1 MATNVPNPAGANAP
15 TAQTGNLRT
24 AGAPPA
30 GGGGGGPTAGR
41 GGAGTGVPPTPP
53 PPPPPN
59 TFSLLYRHPAN
70 DPYQGNPLPLLAAF
84 DVNNDPNYDGPTG
97 LRLATGLGADRT
109 NAYVGLFRN
118 STFPAGQTWCLHA
131 PRKYP
136 TVPGV
141 TNPRAGKWFFIVG
154 DVVDERGSVALVV
167 PTEANF
173 TLATRQRIPRDVATL
188 AIDWANAD
196 PDDHVIGPFAAPAN
210 GPDPYHEV
218 RVPKMVPVPA
228 DWVHLFLER
237 NYSPRELGELAV
249 RTGQAE
255 ITRLGIFG
263 RWLITAG
270 IRQGSTRHSAIAVSD
285 LPGAVPDAGFQR
297 WVQSYVQS
305 RLTGLQVVHSRQV
318 ADATRAVLNMAA
330 DVRSM
335 FQEQQDNN
343 NRMAH
348 ERAVARQP
356 KTVSEFFQD
365 SVEGRGLVVNPVI
378 TALRYV

>member
-15 TAQTGNLRT
+15 TAQAGNLRT

-30 GGGGGGPTAGR
+30 GGGGGGATAGR
-41 GGAGTGVPPTPP
+41 GVAGTGVPPNPP

-173 TLATRQRIPRDVATL
+173 TGF
-188 AIDWANAD
+188 AD
-196 PDDHVIGPFAAPAN
+196 SV
-210 GPDPYHEV
+210 
-218 RVPKMVPVPA
+218 
-228 DWVHLFLER
+228 
-237 NYSPRELGELAV
+237 
-249 RTGQAE
+249 
-255 ITRLGIFG
+255 
-263 RWLITAG
+263 
-270 IRQGSTRHSAIAVSD
+270 VSFV
-285 LPGAVPDAGFQR
+285 LPG
-297 WVQSYVQS
+297 
-305 RLTGLQVVHSRQV
+305 
-318 ADATRAVLNMAA
+318 LN
-330 DVRSM
+330 S
-335 FQEQQDNN
+335 
-343 NRMAH
+343 
-348 ERAVARQP
+348 
-356 KTVSEFFQD
+356 
-365 SVEGRGLVVNPVI
+365 
-378 TALRYV
+378 